1 MNKINIYVLTFF
13 LSLAG
18 VSIYAQNNR
27 SQVVITSG
35 QDNNVFF
42 HTIERGQTVY
52 AIATMYGVTPDD
64 IYRLNPDSKEGIKA
78 GATLKIP
85 QRDIVGGT
93 AKKQDGNYIFHT
105 IQPKE
110 TLYSLSIRYTVPAT
124 AIVKANPGLSTSTF
138 TIGKTI
144 RIPATQVEDLPTTEL
159 KTVNKEIEYTVKEI
173 NIPNGYTN
181 HITIDENGNIVVT
194 NTHVSATVY
203 PPDDSSHNNMH
214 TANTGDASNNFIWVL
229 MLVVS
234 VSGMVSILFVKRNRN
249 R

>member
-42 HTIERGQTVY
+42 HTIEKGQTVY

-124 AIVKANPGLSTSTF
+124 AIVKANPGLSRQSAFRRRKWKIYRRRSSRPLPKKLNIPSRKRKPCTGSAGNSIF
-138 TIGKTI
+138 
-144 RIPATQVEDLPTTEL
+144 PAT
-159 KTVNKEIEYTVKEI
+159 
-173 NIPNGYTN
+173 
-181 HITIDENGNIVVT
+181 
-194 NTHVSATVY
+194 S
-203 PPDDSSHNNMH
+203 
-214 TANTGDASNNFIWVL
+214 
-229 MLVVS
+229 
-234 VSGMVSILFVKRNRN
+234 
-249 R
+249 

>member
-110 TLYSLSIRYTVPAT
+110 TRYRHRKSKPR
-124 AIVKANPGLSTSTF
+124 IVYFHFYNWQDNPHS
-138 TIGKTI
+138 
-144 RIPATQVEDLPTTEL
+144 
-159 KTVNKEIEYTVKEI
+159 
-173 NIPNGYTN
+173 
-181 HITIDENGNIVVT
+181 
-194 NTHVSATVY
+194 
-203 PPDDSSHNNMH
+203 
-214 TANTGDASNNFIWVL
+214 GDASGRFTDN
-229 MLVVS
+229 
-234 VSGMVSILFVKRNRN
+234 GAQDRYQRN
-249 R
+249 

>member
-144 RIPATQVEDLPTTEL
+144 RIPATQWKIYRRRSSRPLPKKL
-159 KTVNKEIEYTVKEI
+159 
-173 NIPNGYTN
+173 NIPSRKRKPCTGSA
-181 HITIDENGNIVVT
+181 GNSIFP
-194 NTHVSATVY
+194 AT
-203 PPDDSSHNNMH
+203 S
-214 TANTGDASNNFIWVL
+214 
-229 MLVVS
+229 
-234 VSGMVSILFVKRNRN
+234 
-249 R
+249 

>member
-144 RIPATQVEDLPTTEL
+144 RIPATQVEDLPTTERSDRFPL
-159 KTVNKEIEYTVKEI
+159 IAAETTHYKVT
-173 NIPNGYTN
+173 
-181 HITIDENGNIVVT
+181 HSITFSVGAPPCGSKASPL
-194 NTHVSATVY
+194 NTDQSA
-203 PPDDSSHNNMH
+203 PPLDSGRF
-214 TANTGDASNNFIWVL
+214 AA
-229 MLVVS
+229 
-234 VSGMVSILFVKRNRN
+234 R
-249 R
+249 

>member
-159 KTVNKEIEYTVKEI
+159 KTVTKEIEYTDWGKVKAFAESL
-173 NIPNGYTN
+173 N
-181 HITIDENGNIVVT
+181 
-194 NTHVSATVY
+194 S
-203 PPDDSSHNNMH
+203 
-214 TANTGDASNNFIWVL
+214 
-229 MLVVS
+229 
-234 VSGMVSILFVKRNRN
+234 
-249 R
+249 

>member
-93 AKKQDGNYIFHT
+93 AKKQIIFS
-105 IQPKE
+105 IPYSPKKPC
-110 TLYSLSIRYTVPAT
+110 IRYPSDTPF
-124 AIVKANPGLSTSTF
+124 P
-138 TIGKTI
+138 
-144 RIPATQVEDLPTTEL
+144 LP
-159 KTVNKEIEYTVKEI
+159 
-173 NIPNGYTN
+173 P
-181 HITIDENGNIVVT
+181 
-194 NTHVSATVY
+194 S
-203 PPDDSSHNNMH
+203 
-214 TANTGDASNNFIWVL
+214 
-229 MLVVS
+229 
-234 VSGMVSILFVKRNRN
+234 
-249 R
+249 

>member
-42 HTIERGQTVY
+42 HTIEKGQTVY

-93 AKKQDGNYIFHT
+93 AKKQRW
-105 IQPKE
+105 K
-110 TLYSLSIRYTVPAT
+110 LYFPY
-124 AIVKANPGLSTSTF
+124 
-138 TIGKTI
+138 
-144 RIPATQVEDLPTTEL
+144 
-159 KTVNKEIEYTVKEI
+159 
-173 NIPNGYTN
+173 
-181 HITIDENGNIVVT
+181 
-194 NTHVSATVY
+194 
-203 PPDDSSHNNMH
+203 H
-214 TANTGDASNNFIWVL
+214 TAQRNPVFIIHPVHRSRYRHRKSEPRIVYFHFYNWQDNPHSGDASGRFTDD
-229 MLVVS
+229 
-234 VSGMVSILFVKRNRN
+234 GAQDRYQRN
-249 R
+249 

>member
-138 TIGKTI
+138 KIYRRRSSRPLPKKLNIPSRKRKPCTGSAGNSIF
-144 RIPATQVEDLPTTEL
+144 PAT
-159 KTVNKEIEYTVKEI
+159 
-173 NIPNGYTN
+173 
-181 HITIDENGNIVVT
+181 
-194 NTHVSATVY
+194 S
-203 PPDDSSHNNMH
+203 
-214 TANTGDASNNFIWVL
+214 
-229 MLVVS
+229 
-234 VSGMVSILFVKRNRN
+234 
-249 R
+249 

>member
-1 MNKINIYVLTFF
+1 MY
-13 LSLAG
+13 
-18 VSIYAQNNR
+18 
-27 SQVVITSG
+27 
-35 QDNNVFF
+35 FF

-124 AIVKANPGLSTSTF
+124 AIVKQTPVVYFHFYNWQDNP
-138 TIGKTI
+138 
-144 RIPATQVEDLPTTEL
+144 
-159 KTVNKEIEYTVKEI
+159 
-173 NIPNGYTN
+173 
-181 HITIDENGNIVVT
+181 H
-194 NTHVSATVY
+194 
-203 PPDDSSHNNMH
+203 SS
-214 TANTGDASNNFIWVL
+214 DASGRFTDD
-229 MLVVS
+229 
-234 VSGMVSILFVKRNRN
+234 GAQDRYQRN
-249 R
+249 

>member
-42 HTIERGQTVY
+42 HTIEKGQTVY

-124 AIVKANPGLSTSTF
+124 AIVKRTPDCLLPLLQLARQSAFRRRKWKIYRRRSSRPLPKKLNIPSRKRKPCTGSAGNSIF
-138 TIGKTI
+138 
-144 RIPATQVEDLPTTEL
+144 PAT
-159 KTVNKEIEYTVKEI
+159 
-173 NIPNGYTN
+173 
-181 HITIDENGNIVVT
+181 
-194 NTHVSATVY
+194 S
-203 PPDDSSHNNMH
+203 
-214 TANTGDASNNFIWVL
+214 
-229 MLVVS
+229 
-234 VSGMVSILFVKRNRN
+234 
-249 R
+249 